1 MPRED
6 ARTSQGTG
14 AGQDDRIT
22 RVTTMEQRLNRTRD
36 LVDRL
41 DALLDEFERNEPA
54 YRELSSYY
62 SSQEWFDDVA
72 AQEAGQIPADVPCA
86 VLSEDAAFNLF
97 GDHVQTAIRMLE
109 LGTAMVKER

>member
-6 ARTSQGTG
+6 ARTSPGTG
-14 AGQDDRIT
+14 AGQDDRIA

-86 VLSEDAAFNLF
+86 VLSEDAAVNLF

>member
-54 YRELSSYY
+54 RRELSSYY
-62 SSQEWFDDVA
+62 SSQEWFDDMA
-72 AQEAGQIPADVPCA
+72 AQEAGQIPTDVPCG
-86 VLSEDAAFNLF
+86 VLSEDAAFDLF
-97 GDHVQTAIRMLE
+97 GDHLRTAIRMLE